1 METSM
6 CRSCFHP
13 RMYFGF
19 ILCWACVWTLTA
31 SGQDAKPTAANENAL
46 TDSVRELQQQVQ
58 ELRKNM
64 EAMHTETEK
73 YRAETIE
80 LRHEL
85 DESRTE
91 SSAAQASVMR
101 GDDAVGA
108 HLTVTAAEAQ
118 NAAADDHDAR
128 LDEEFQLLSGK
139 IDEQYQ
145 TKVES
150 WSKYRVR
157 FSGIVLFNLFSN
169 TGAVDNADIPN
180 LALASAAGASGGS
193 FGGTLRQSQLGF
205 NVTGPTFAGAR
216 TSADIRFDFG
226 GGFSNVSNGVNYGLA
241 WLRTGTARL
250 DWTNTSVIVGQ
261 DALFFAPNSPTSFA
275 AQSIPA
281 LAYAGNLWSWT
292 PQARVEHRFALTND
306 SAVIAQIGVL
316 DNLDGEPPANSTYRA
331 PQAGESSRQ
340 PAYATRIAW
349 TRTVFGQPL
358 TIGGAGYYGRQNYG
372 FNRNVDGWAGMTD
385 FNFPLQRMIALS
397 GKFYRGKAVGGI
409 GGALGGSVIS
419 SGEVNEPTS
428 LIHAVNSTGGWV
440 QLKFQPRSTL
450 EFNAAFG
457 EDNPFAAD
465 LNYFSNGG
473 LYGSYLSRN
482 QGSIANVIYRPR
494 SDLLFSAEYH
504 HLKTFSLFPT
514 DWTAS
519 QINLIM
525 GVLF

>member
-1 METSM
+1 
-6 CRSCFHP
+6 
-13 RMYFGF
+13 
-19 ILCWACVWTLTA
+19 
-31 SGQDAKPTAANENAL
+31 
-46 TDSVRELQQQVQ
+46 
-58 ELRKNM
+58 M

-385 FNFPLQRMIALS
+385 FNQ
-397 GKFYRGKAVGGI
+397 
-409 GGALGGSVIS
+409 
-419 SGEVNEPTS
+419 
-428 LIHAVNSTGGWV
+428 
-440 QLKFQPRSTL
+440 
-450 EFNAAFG
+450 
-457 EDNPFAAD
+457 
-465 LNYFSNGG
+465 
-473 LYGSYLSRN
+473 
-482 QGSIANVIYRPR
+482 
-494 SDLLFSAEYH
+494 
-504 HLKTFSLFPT
+504 
-514 DWTAS
+514 
-519 QINLIM
+519 
-525 GVLF
+525 